1 MFFWGDSVVFVSVLV
16 LLAQLLILNA
26 KMTVLMS
33 ETIWFCM
40 LAEWR
45 ESYAIMDCVILHSQT
60 VILLFFGAVCTAL
73 LFSYSAI
80 STVASVWNKLISLS
94 FSDRNVVRK

>member
-33 ETIWFCM
+33 ETI
-40 LAEWR
+40 
-45 ESYAIMDCVILHSQT
+45 
-60 VILLFFGAVCTAL
+60 
-73 LFSYSAI
+73 
-80 STVASVWNKLISLS
+80 
-94 FSDRNVVRK
+94 